1 MNEVREVDEVNE
13 KNEMNE
19 QKVESARGEEM
30 RAEQKR
36 IKNITER
43 GER

>member
-1 MNEVREVDEVNE
+1 MNEVREVDEVSE

-19 QKVESARGEEM
+19 SKVESARREEM

-36 IKNITER
+36 ITNITER